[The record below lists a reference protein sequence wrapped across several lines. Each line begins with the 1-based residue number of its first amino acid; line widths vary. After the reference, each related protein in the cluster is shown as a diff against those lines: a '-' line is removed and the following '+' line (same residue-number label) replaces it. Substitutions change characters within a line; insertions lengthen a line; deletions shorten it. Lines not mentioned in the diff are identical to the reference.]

1 MGTRQGQGTQGLD
14 VTVLADIKMI
24 TCAGESP
31 EQVVC
36 CQVMFRI
43 AAVAAGGGTVDN
55 DEVDESHVNYDV

>member
-1 MGTRQGQGTQGLD
+1 MRERKAF
-14 VTVLADIKMI
+14 ADIKMI

-31 EQVVC
+31 AQVVC